1 MRTRKAVA
9 GGALLLLLVLL
20 ATACD
25 DVLDVSG
32 VRGSGDVIT
41 ESREVSGFSKIAVL
55 GSGVVVVEVDGT
67 ESLTI
72 EAEDNIMPLLTTE
85 VRNGRLELGPKSS
98 ISPTRQITYTIS
110 AAALEGVSISGSGDI
125 SATGVDADSF
135 TVEISGSGRVE
146 PTGTTTELTV
156 EIAGSGDY
164 EGEGLVAELG
174 EVTVSGSGNVLV
186 NVTDQL
192 DVTISGSGDVRYMG
206 SPSVSS
212 SISGSGEMSQR

>member
-1 MRTRKAVA
+1 MVV
-9 GGALLLLLVLL
+9 GGAVLLLLLFV
-20 ATACD
+20 TACD
-25 DVLDVSG
+25 DVLDAGG

-41 ESREVSGFSKIAVL
+41 ESREVSGFSEIAVL

-72 EAEDNIMPLLTTE
+72 EAENNIMPLLTTE

-164 EGEGLVAELG
+164 EGEGLVAQLG
-174 EVTVSGSGNVLV
+174 EVTVSGSGNVFV

>member
-1 MRTRKAVA
+1 
-9 GGALLLLLVLL
+9 
-20 ATACD
+20 
-25 DVLDVSG
+25 
-32 VRGSGDVIT
+32 VIT
-41 ESREVSGFSKIAVL
+41 ESREVSGFSEIAVL
-55 GSGVVVVEVDGT
+55 GSGVVVVEIDGT

-72 EAEDNIMPLLTTE
+72 EAEDNIIPLLTTE
-85 VRNGRLELGPKSS
+85 VRNGRLELGPESP

-164 EGEGLVAELG
+164 EGEGLVAQLG

-192 DVTISGSGDVRYMG
+192 EVTISGSGDVRYMG